1 MNSKRK
7 YLVVVDIPSIKEYV
21 FGTEKLVEI
30 RGASALLKEIN
41 EDFICNFLLHSPKLT
56 ADKVF
61 AGGGA
66 GHFIVE
72 AGKKDLEEALS
83 TLKAYV
89 SEESKGG
96 FSLVCGF
103 AEYLEDKYDE
113 SLRKALISLE
123 QDKDEN
129 PFCYTLPIHTG
140 FIRECESCSEEASIF
155 KKYYNND
162 TDMHALCLVC
172 ARKIDYGQNKEKGL
186 WKEFSNFMKK
196 KNINCA
202 LPTDFEEIGNGCVAK
217 KGYTALV
224 YADGN
229 DMGNI
234 FQNISKREQYKII
247 SNTVEQS
254 IRTACMEAIVEICK
268 PVNNVLPAAI
278 LLLGGDDL
286 LVYLAADTAIPFAIS
301 VAKKFTEESNK
312 RLKECDK
319 SLLTGQFDNLNL
331 TISLGISFGKSHT
344 PFSIMLNQAD
354 ELLKSAKK
362 SRRNKIDNQNDKTNQ
377 PYIDYHLASNFNQI
391 DVISSRLNHLTIE
404 GHYHSQ
410 SDRRYLKL
418 YQKPYSLSELEMLWN
433 SANNL
438 LKSGIPSTKLRQL
451 GCAPALGKINGV
463 LEYLRTFTRLN
474 YDQRREIAE
483 ALRKFGCSNGE
494 ILWRK
499 QNDDKYDSTALM
511 DIVELTE
518 FIKTP

>member
-1 MNSKRK
+1 MNSKPK
-7 YLVVVDIPSIKEYV
+7 YLVVMDIPSIKEYI
-21 FGTEKLVEI
+21 FGTDKLVEI
-30 RGASALLKEIN
+30 RGASAFLKEIN
-41 EDFICNFLLHSPKLT
+41 EDFIYEDFKNFSKLFT
-56 ADKVF
+56 DKVF

-66 GHFIVE
+66 AHFIVE
-72 AGKKDLEEALS
+72 AEKNDLEEALS
-83 TLKAYV
+83 TLKAHV
-89 SEESKGG
+89 LEKSKGG
-96 FSLVCGF
+96 FRLVCGF
-103 AEYLEDKYDE
+103 AEYLEDKYGE

-129 PFCYTLPIHTG
+129 PFCYNLPIHTG
-140 FIRECESCSEEASIF
+140 FVRECESCSEEAVTF
-155 KKYYNND
+155 KKYHKND
-162 TDMHALCLVC
+162 PDMHALCTVC
-172 ARKIDYGQNKEKGL
+172 AHKIDYSQDKGKGL
-186 WKEFSNFMKK
+186 WKEFSDFLRD

-301 VAKKFTEESNK
+301 VAKKFTEESDK
-312 RLKECDK
+312 WLKKYDK
-319 SLLTGQFDNLNL
+319 SLLTGQFDNL
-331 TISLGISFGKSHT
+331 TISLGVSFGKSHT
-344 PFSIMLNQAD
+344 PFSIMLNQAE

-362 SRRNKIDNQNDKTNQ
+362 SRRNKINNQNDKTNQ
-377 PYIDYHLASNFNQI
+377 PYIDYHFASNFNQI
-391 DVISSRLNHLTIE
+391 DVKNSRLNHLTIE

-418 YQKPYSLSELEMLWN
+418 YQKPYSLSELEMLWD
-433 SANNL
+433 SAKNL
-438 LKSGIPSTKLRQL
+438 LKSGIPSTKLKQL
-451 GCAPALGKINGV
+451 GYAPTLGKTNGV
-463 LEYLRTFTRLN
+463 LEYLHTFTRLN
-474 YDQRREIAE
+474 DKQRHEIAE
-483 ALRKFGCSNGE
+483 SLRP
-494 ILWRK
+494 
-499 QNDDKYDSTALM
+499 A
-511 DIVELTE
+511 
-518 FIKTP
+518 TPRYVV